1 VFPRFNLHQEIAAMS
16 ANTTLTSQPRTACG
30 KSATLALRKQG
41 RIPAVLYGGGSTA
54 TLLSLT
60 AKDVADHLR
69 HHSRNAVIDVVVDGA
84 THKAVIKDLDIHP
97 VDRRLRHVDLLELHE
112 DRRVILYVP
121 LRIEGGDPIG
131 VRQGGILQI
140 VRDRVKLS
148 CQPSQIPEAIGVDL
162 SGLEAEQSF
171 TAAELPI
178 DVSTL
183 VTPAD
188 TVLFKIVAPRVGAV
202 AGAETGEEGGEG
214 EAAETA
220 E

>member
-1 VFPRFNLHQEIAAMS
+1 MS

-30 KSATLALRKQG
+30 KSATRSLRKQG
-41 RIPAVLYGGGSTA
+41 RIPAVLYGGGATA
-54 TLLSLT
+54 TLLSL
-60 AKDVADHLR
+60 ASKDVADHLR
-69 HHSRNAVIDVVVDGA
+69 QHSRNAVIDVVVDGA

-97 VDRRLRHVDLLELHE
+97 VNRRLRHVDLLELHE
-112 DRRVILYVP
+112 DRRVVLYVP

-148 CQPSQIPEAIGVDL
+148 CQPSQIPEAIVVDL
-162 SGLEAEQSF
+162 SGLQSDQSF

-178 DVSTL
+178 DVSNL
-183 VTPAD
+183 ITPTD

-202 AGAETGEEGGEG
+202 AGAEGTEGEG
-214 EAAETA
+214 EEAPAEAAE
-220 E
+220 

>member
-1 VFPRFNLHQEIAAMS
+1 MS

-30 KSATLALRKQG
+30 KSATRALRKQG

-54 TLLSLT
+54 TLLSLA

-69 HHSRNAVIDVVVDGA
+69 HHSRNAVVDVVVDGA
-84 THKAVIKDLDIHP
+84 ARKAVIKDLDIHP

-112 DRRVILYVP
+112 DRRVILDVP
-121 LRIEGGDPIG
+121 LRIEGGDPVG

-148 CQPSQIPEAIGVDL
+148 CQPSQIPEAIAVDL
-162 SGLEAEQSF
+162 SALESDQSF

-178 DVSTL
+178 DVSNL
-183 VTPAD
+183 LIPED
-188 TVLFKIVAPRVGAV
+188 IVLFKIVAPRVGAV
-202 AGAETGEEGGEG
+202 AGAETTEEGGE
-214 EAAETA
+214 EAPAEA
-220 E
+220 VE